1 MGIRRWGLTLLM
13 VLLVVIVAA
22 CGSNKNA
29 VTNEPAS
36 ATEGSTV
43 TPGAEPPVEEKIL
56 RVRFYDD
63 PAGFDP
69 TNIFRIENENIAFNI
84 FSGLTTYESESGKI
98 IPDLAESWETTD
110 NKTWIFNL
118 RKGVQWQGGYGEFT
132 AADVLYTYN
141 RNIDPATASP
151 YASDLANVKSMEAVD
166 DYTVKIELNEPDGN
180 FIHIV
185 ANYHQGQIVKKEAIE
200 AAGDQV
206 KFLPVGTGPYAMES
220 IDVNSEIVLVRHED
234 YYQGP
239 APISKIIFS
248 IIKDESTATIAL
260 QNGEVDVI
268 MRSNKEENLEAL
280 KAAGFKMNTVS
291 NYAKSLRVFNLED
304 PILKDV
310 RVRQA
315 LAHAVDYDAIA
326 KAVVPNLSVG
336 TKTMLL
342 DWMDVYTDDVPKY
355 EYDPEK
361 AKLLLAEAG
370 YPDGFTMT
378 QLGTSASGIN
388 DQSQLEIEYLSKI
401 GVTLEFELVD
411 TPTYNQR
418 RNAGEFMSAGRLLP
432 AVNPDMILFSF
443 LHPDNKSPGGLNGA
457 RYDNPVLTEKLE
469 AARAEVDEAKR
480 MELYAEVQKI
490 AAADLPY
497 LPTYASNVFWPSKE
511 NVEGIVINKLAQVN
525 FFGVDI
531 K

>member
-1 MGIRRWGLTLLM
+1 
-13 VLLVVIVAA
+13 
-22 CGSNKNA
+22 
-29 VTNEPAS
+29 
-36 ATEGSTV
+36 
-43 TPGAEPPVEEKIL
+43 
-56 RVRFYDD
+56 
-63 PAGFDP
+63 
-69 TNIFRIENENIAFNI
+69 
-84 FSGLTTYESESGKI
+84 
-98 IPDLAESWETTD
+98 
-110 NKTWIFNL
+110 
-118 RKGVQWQGGYGEFT
+118 
-132 AADVLYTYN
+132 
-141 RNIDPATASP
+141 
-151 YASDLANVKSMEAVD
+151 MEAVD

-180 FIHIV
+180 FLHIV